1 MSNNDGSPSNI
12 DWRLLD
18 AREAVLR
25 KEWGSTPKAYQ
36 HAVLCQ
42 LGLPHRSIGDEQT
55 FTRRSGNATLRLR
68 AGEVRL
74 ADGSF
79 VPAGVPYGAVSRIV
93 LLNLCSEAI
102 KNQSPVVEVERSL
115 TAFVKNLGLSTD
127 TRALRRI
134 REQTKRMS
142 VLQMRIDVENP
153 QYRDTFQGF
162 VFNKFRCETPASA
175 EQGMLFPS
183 IVEFSSGFY
192 KSLAEHAVPLRMD
205 AIRSLSH
212 SSRAIDVYSWLA
224 ARLHRVP
231 RGKPM
236 KVRYTSLRWQFG
248 TPKQQMDGFKK
259 AFRKALKTA
268 LMVYPEAR
276 VEIVYGGIMLYNSPP
291 PVKRRGA
298 RGLLV

>member
-1 MSNNDGSPSNI
+1 MSNSDGSPSNI
-12 DWRLLD
+12 DWKLVE

-25 KEWGSTPKAYQ
+25 NDWGSTPKAYQ

-42 LGLPHRSIGDEQT
+42 LGLPHRSLGDAQA

-68 AGEVRL
+68 AGEIKL

-102 KNQSPVVEVERSL
+102 KNQSPIVEVDRSL

-134 REQTKRMS
+134 REQTKRMA
-142 VLQMRIDVENP
+142 VLSMSIQVEGP
-153 QYRDTFQGF
+153 LYQDTFQGY
-162 VFNKFRCETPASA
+162 VFSKFRCETPASA
-175 EQGMLFPS
+175 EQAMLFPS

-212 SSRAIDVYSWLA
+212 SSRALDCYSWLA

-236 KVRYTSLRWQFG
+236 KIRYTSLRWQFG
-248 TPKQQMDGFKK
+248 IPKQQMDGFKK

-276 VEIVYGGIMLYNSPP
+276 VELVYGGIMLYNSPP
-291 PVKRRGA
+291 PVKKRGA
-298 RGLLV
+298 IGLLV